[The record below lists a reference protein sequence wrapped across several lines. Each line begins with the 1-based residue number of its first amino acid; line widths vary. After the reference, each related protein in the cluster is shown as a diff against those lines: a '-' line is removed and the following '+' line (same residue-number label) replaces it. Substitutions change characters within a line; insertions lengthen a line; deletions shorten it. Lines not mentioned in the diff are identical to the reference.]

1 MSSSPV
7 RIYHNARC
15 SKSRSAC
22 SILEGLGVQAEVV
35 EYLKTPPTREA
46 LAALLAML
54 GKRPL
59 EVIRKGEDVFKEQYA
74 GRDLS
79 DEDWLDALVAHPVLL
94 ERPIVV
100 AGGRAIVARPPEVL
114 QAWLESLE

>member
-1 MSSSPV
+1 MTQV

-22 SILEGLGVQAEVV
+22 SLLEGMGVKAEVV
-35 EYLKTPPTREA
+35 EYLKTPPTREEIV
-46 LAALLAML
+46 ALLAKL

-59 EVIRKGEDVFKEQYA
+59 EVIRKGEDVFKEHYA
-74 GRDLS
+74 GRNLD
-79 DEDWLDALVAHPVLL
+79 DDAWVDALVAHPILL

-100 AGGRAIVARPPEVL
+100 AGDRAIVARPPEVL
-114 QAWLESLE
+114 EGWLAGRD